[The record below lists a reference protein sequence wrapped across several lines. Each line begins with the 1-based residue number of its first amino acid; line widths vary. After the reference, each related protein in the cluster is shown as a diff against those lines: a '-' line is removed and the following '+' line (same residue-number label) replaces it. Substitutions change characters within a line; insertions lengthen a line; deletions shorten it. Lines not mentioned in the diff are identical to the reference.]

1 MSKTVLHIDASARR
15 TGSATRDLTDR
26 ILRRLEPG
34 RVIRRDLT
42 APLPL
47 LTEDWIGANF
57 TAPDQRDAAQREL
70 LALSDSL
77 VEELRAADTLV
88 IGLPV
93 YNFSVPAAFKAWI
106 DLVARVGLTFRYTE
120 TGPEGLL
127 TGKRA
132 IVAVASGGTPVGSE
146 ADFATGYL
154 RHMLGFLGITEVEF
168 IAADRM
174 AIDPEAALGAAQSAV
189 DRLAA

>member
-15 TGSATRDLTDR
+15 TGSATCDLTDR